1 MTWVVLSIT
10 LWYLALAGH
19 SPTWHDCTHACIKII
34 LYHSALCTIL
44 HIYWNSGMSVRG
56 FTAPIPVSRGC
67 TVVLSVLC
75 CLVSAPEIWWGQH
88 SASESTQLPG
98 TVTKLIPCNSVNSRH
113 SLALSLRLLLTEQQ
127 FAVLAA
133 DQIWTRTRRSR
144 QRIFPNIDKDWDKV
158 ISSDC
163 KIDSVLLLCH
173 NTIHNVITEQ
183 CSRVWMIMCFHT
195 TFSHYSVEIK

>member
-1 MTWVVLSIT
+1 MTCNTYIWLTVLV
-10 LWYLALAGH
+10 LANKTSH
-19 SPTWHDCTHACIKII
+19 
-34 LYHSALCTIL
+34 TIL
-44 HIYWNSGMSVRG
+44 HIYWNSGFSVRG
-56 FTAPIPVSRGC
+56 FTAPLPASRGC
-67 TVVLSVLC
+67 TVVLSVLW

-98 TVTKLIPCNSVNSRH
+98 TVIKLIPCNSANSRH
-113 SLALSLRLLLTEQQ
+113 SLALCFLLTLTEQQ

-158 ISSDC
+158 IGSDC

-173 NTIHNVITEQ
+173 NTKHNVITEQ